1 MYNQNDERIFFN
13 QNMIYYKDKTYNSGG
28 SLEVSICNNT
38 TDYKTFSAPAIHLSV
53 IGENN
58 LRRLS
63 IINYVDSVDLYN
75 SFKTIIQN
83 VETIYQTNRNN
94 VLIKKYQ
101 FDRILKFEFIQIQ
114 DINERVVSISIIFN
128 SSDFTKV
135 VIPYSVFCAFVI
147 GILKYFVNQY
157 VDITFTMSMRN
168 LMTEILE
175 QNKSIK
181 NNIKVLPSV
190 LFEIDNKIKVEDSTQ
205 VARALGE
212 DSEVIVNEDMTN
224 ILNDFDNF
232 LGKDMENIV
241 VDDLTSKAVLEEKK
255 VKNEV
260 ISSFITKTLSNDM
273 SILETMLTS
282 ASTRPDPMICLFEG
296 FRRSMNLDE
305 NFSFLP
311 LISMENLKSFLYIS
325 KLYHDFYLNSYIN
338 GSSIPSGF
346 FILKYKIND
355 ISKINEINKQLA
367 YDILLISAYMK
378 IFRSRVESRDPDANK
393 NGALFQ
399 LRIRTFLDPLVYSI
413 LEHIDSKIINSII
426 SSNFEKYEQLGFFNY
441 YQKILEENNFEK
453 VNINDIRQ
461 FCIELD
467 EKILSRDVLSINI
480 EDRHDILFQN
490 GILRI
495 KRDNNLSIE
504 QIINELIPLQVL
516 EKNNIDLKEGSSEL
530 QKAIENYSISKDVL
544 DIFLGKESKVE
555 KVKISNISKTVR
567 YFNNEISE
575 TYRDDFFNFIDSLK
589 DSNFDFNNSLYQIEE
604 LGENI
609 IKSLYVWNESDNKNE
624 PLTSYRAKLE
634 ECILTKELILA
645 KYFSNKTNEDEKK
658 DEWNLDILQGV

>member
-38 TDYKTFSAPAIHLSV
+38 TDYKTFSAPTIHLSV

-224 ILNDFDNF
+224 I
-232 LGKDMENIV
+232 
-241 VDDLTSKAVLEEKK
+241 
-255 VKNEV
+255 
-260 ISSFITKTLSNDM
+260 
-273 SILETMLTS
+273 
-282 ASTRPDPMICLFEG
+282 
-296 FRRSMNLDE
+296 
-305 NFSFLP
+305 
-311 LISMENLKSFLYIS
+311 
-325 KLYHDFYLNSYIN
+325 
-338 GSSIPSGF
+338 
-346 FILKYKIND
+346 
-355 ISKINEINKQLA
+355 
-367 YDILLISAYMK
+367 
-378 IFRSRVESRDPDANK
+378 
-393 NGALFQ
+393 
-399 LRIRTFLDPLVYSI
+399 
-413 LEHIDSKIINSII
+413 
-426 SSNFEKYEQLGFFNY
+426 
-441 YQKILEENNFEK
+441 
-453 VNINDIRQ
+453 
-461 FCIELD
+461 
-467 EKILSRDVLSINI
+467 
-480 EDRHDILFQN
+480 
-490 GILRI
+490 
-495 KRDNNLSIE
+495 
-504 QIINELIPLQVL
+504 
-516 EKNNIDLKEGSSEL
+516 
-530 QKAIENYSISKDVL
+530 
-544 DIFLGKESKVE
+544 
-555 KVKISNISKTVR
+555 
-567 YFNNEISE
+567 
-575 TYRDDFFNFIDSLK
+575 
-589 DSNFDFNNSLYQIEE
+589 
-604 LGENI
+604 
-609 IKSLYVWNESDNKNE
+609 
-624 PLTSYRAKLE
+624 
-634 ECILTKELILA
+634 
-645 KYFSNKTNEDEKK
+645 
-658 DEWNLDILQGV
+658 